1 MKALALS
8 ILGGHH
14 PEMPKRYDVR
24 WDGDGWTVFDVF
36 TGQAVVIANVPQ
48 VELDIQD
55 ASDLVELL
63 DKPAMRSDR
72 TLRQ

>member
-1 MKALALS
+1 MAN
-8 ILGGHH
+8 
-14 PEMPKRYDVR
+14 RYDLR
-24 WDGDGWTVFDVF
+24 QDDEGWTVFDAF

-48 VELDIQD
+48 VGLDIQD
-55 ASDLVELL
+55 AVDLAQLL